1 MYWIIDVA
9 LVLVLVAYLVFGYRS
24 GLVKSLGG
32 IVGVIVGGVVAF
44 FAVPLLGGII
54 PSASW
59 RVVATLAVALALIF
73 TGHAAGS
80 SLGDSIS
87 RRFTLA
93 PIRVLD
99 RVLGAIVTTAATA
112 LVILLIS
119 TSATSLGAPF
129 LAQVLGSS
137 TVIRT
142 IDGFTPD
149 PVQSLLARIRS
160 LAVRDA
166 LPRVTEALGGITTSP
181 EIPEISTGS
190 RDLDRAAESVVRISG
205 NALSCGQSQ
214 SGSGFVVAQ
223 NRVVTNAHVVAG
235 VTEIVVEAP
244 GGQAVAGKVVYFDP
258 IDDLA
263 VIATAGLDADVLELS
278 GNLGLKADAVFD
290 GYPFGGPFS
299 TGPAQVIAVGTERVD
314 DIYGDSANLRDVY
327 TLAADVQQGNSG
339 GPLLSTDGEVAGVI
353 FAKSAD
359 TANVGFAM
367 TNTELEPVVADAAD
381 LSKRVDT
388 GDCIAG

>member
-1 MYWIIDVA
+1 MTWIIDVA

-32 IVGVIVGGVVAF
+32 ILGVIAGGVAAF

-59 RVVATLAVALALIF
+59 RVAATLAVALALIF

-87 RRFTLA
+87 RRFTRA

-99 RVLGAIVTTAATA
+99 RLLGAVVTTVATA

-129 LAQVLGSS
+129 LTQILSSS

-142 IDGFTPD
+142 IDTLTPD
-149 PVQSLLARIRS
+149 PVQALLARVRS
-160 LAVRDA
+160 MAVRDA
-166 LPRVTEALGGITTSP
+166 LPRVTAALGGITTSP
-181 EIPEISTGS
+181 EIPEVSTGS
-190 RDLDRAAESVVRISG
+190 RVLDTAARSVVRISG
-205 NALSCGQSQ
+205 NAFSCGQSQ
-214 SGSGFVVAQ
+214 SGTGFVVTR

-258 IDDLA
+258 VDDLA
-263 VIATAGLDADVLELS
+263 VVATKGFDVAPLRLT
-278 GNLGLKADAVFD
+278 GNLGLRDDAVFD
-290 GYPFGGPFS
+290 GYPFGGPFT

-314 DIYGDSANLRDVY
+314 DIYGETANPRDVY

-339 GPLLSTDGEVAGVI
+339 GPLLSTDGKVTGVI

-367 TNTELEPVVADAAD
+367 TNSELRPVVKDAAG
-381 LSKRVDT
+381 LSKAVDT
-388 GDCIAG
+388 GSCIAD